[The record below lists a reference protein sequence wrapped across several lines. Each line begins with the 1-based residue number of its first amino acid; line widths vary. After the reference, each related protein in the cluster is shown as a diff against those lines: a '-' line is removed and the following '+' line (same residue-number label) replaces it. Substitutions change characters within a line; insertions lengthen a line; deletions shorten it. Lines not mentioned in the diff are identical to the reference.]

1 MIQLEENAWIDGWK
15 EGRAE
20 GRKDGHNLLHR
31 NLPDT
36 TGGLINEVRKT
47 CCLKYT
53 M

>member
-20 GRKDGHNLLHR
+20 GRKDGHKLLHR

-36 TGGLINEVRKT
+36 TGGLIN
-47 CCLKYT
+47 
-53 M
+53 